1 MQLISAQRCWRVL
14 GAGRTLAVLVAL
26 GLTGCSAAA
35 PLTFDLSDPPDH
47 LSVRTSPRQ
56 LVVSEPSTSAAYDSD
71 RIVVRPHA
79 NQLAYL
85 SGAQWSDRLPMMVQ
99 ARLIEALENA
109 KIVRS
114 VGRSSERLAADA
126 SLEVEIRTF
135 EIDVETGVASVEL
148 AVKLISP
155 QSGHVIAANVFSAQ
169 VPVSSTTGAVAT
181 AALDKAFGEATHQI
195 VSWTAGKV

>member
-1 MQLISAQRCWRVL
+1 MLVTLGVAGCTSAP
-14 GAGRTLAVLVAL
+14 
-26 GLTGCSAAA
+26 

-47 LSVRTSPRQ
+47 LSARTSPRQ
-56 LVVSEPSTSAAYDSD
+56 LVVSEPITSAAFDSE

-85 SGAQWSDRLPMMVQ
+85 SGAQWSDRLPLMVQ
-99 ARLIEALENA
+99 SRLIEALENA

-114 VGRSSERLAADA
+114 VGRPSERLAADA
-126 SLEVEIRTF
+126 TLEVEIRAF
-135 EIDVETGVASVEL
+135 EIDVESKAATVEL
-148 AVKLISP
+148 SVKLVSP
-155 QSGHVIAANVFSAQ
+155 QSGHLIAANVFSAR

-181 AALDKAFGEATHQI
+181 SALDTAFGEATHQI